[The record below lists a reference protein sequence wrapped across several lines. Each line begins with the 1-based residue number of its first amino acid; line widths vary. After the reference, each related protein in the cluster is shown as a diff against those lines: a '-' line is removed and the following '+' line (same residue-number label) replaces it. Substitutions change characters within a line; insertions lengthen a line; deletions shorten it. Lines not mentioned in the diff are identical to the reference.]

1 MNKSFKVVFSKA
13 RGALMVVNEL
23 TSSVQAKGTKTVIAA
38 AVATMVAGAAVAA
51 EPSTTLVVKD
61 EASIEAAVAATEF
74 VGYTSKAF
82 KPYNDKD
89 YKSGAVYIMGQTV
102 KFKDNVK
109 FEGNKSDWAGGALE
123 LQSGNATLKDAVF
136 TNNTAESWGGA
147 VRMAGNSALTL
158 EVTKDT
164 VYAGNKANVSGK
176 NTTYSDMGDFAYMN
190 GALDGQQTKLALKAA
205 KDTTLTIKDS
215 IASVGSNNLLEVA
228 GAGTVDMQG
237 SMESYTGDITVTSGV
252 LKVAGG
258 FASTDLYAVQN
269 PGNKMNSFAEAKL
282 TVKDGAK
289 AELGAL
295 TVTRMASTSKN
306 TGEMNNKAGTTL
318 AVEAGGELVV
328 DSIHVTSKTYGTGDE
343 AWTSYG
349 WGVLKNAGTATVT
362 NGVTVDAGT
371 RFDTEG
377 NVKIGSLNVAAGKKV
392 GDKLNPA
399 AGVFNHENGTL
410 TLTGAQK
417 SVNAGKFTVG
427 NLVLEKGAVLETVS
441 SWIDTKD
448 AFIKAGSIKVNEGAT
463 LKFTDFNT
471 NLKAGRGD
479 DDAKNDP
486 KDQVLIT
493 THLILNGGSLGGLE
507 NLKVST
513 KTEPGQL
520 EVLAGDYTFKNLTLG
535 RGDPSADKKQSAAA
549 GPCTGLVVSGGSM
562 TVDSMYVN
570 SVVDQTAGAVTLNK
584 DVTFLKFA
592 DWNLKGGTLSFAK
605 DLKFTLDKNPTTDAQ
620 KQVLHLQGGELQ
632 AWNSQ
637 IFGQTTDKA
646 VDYKTASNFVKTN
659 VVLGQ
664 DSVVNVLDAVEL
676 DADTLKEAAKAL
688 EGTNLLFSNLTF
700 KPAAD
705 GKAPVFDQAFGTTLV
720 NETVAAPE
728 ADKTSKTATLTVDA
742 GKTVGVGAL
751 EVSANTETIKVAPS
765 ADKTGTGTLVFGG
778 KGGDLIKGV
787 ATVKTL
793 ETAGNLKLGL
803 TDTMSGNL
811 NVATVKAEGDVDV
824 LGKYIAHDIEANK
837 LNVKGELTAGAVT
850 LEAGGKVDGVLTV
863 DTLTS
868 KAEQVTVTDALV
880 VNGAFDKDG
889 KALVDIKGK
898 VDVKG
903 EGAVLTT
910 NRAGFQAAAAKL
922 DKDDLAKSI
931 IYVDRALNLD
941 GAELNVGVKA
951 DNSAAKCVMLFA
963 TAPQD
968 TTPPATPVASSVT
981 IGSDGLAVVNA
992 DSFLGKK
999 NAVFGDATVDATAGE
1014 ILLVNVNKLGDVKL
1028 GKSVTFGDNPNVDTD
1043 SLYVLV
1049 GKDSKFAEGVASLV
1063 YAKGLHNDKTV
1074 DARLEGLFK
1083 QGASAKEMAVLNTLD
1098 NVAYVTEDKK
1108 TGKDHFNALGEA
1120 ALEQATGGNATA
1132 GVFNVAYDANAQVTD
1147 AIARHQLAAHNGMG
1161 VWADVFYAKNEAK
1174 EVYGNYGYSAD
1185 IYGGVLGFDATF
1197 SCGATAGLALSVG
1210 SADADS
1216 EGGVFAN
1223 KLESD
1228 FWGLSVYTAQ
1238 DFGGLNVKA
1247 DLGYMD
1253 FSNDFKGLGDASD
1266 ATTLTFGVRGDYTVF
1281 QSGAFS
1287 ITPHA
1292 GLRYTRI
1299 DTDAVAFNDEQK
1311 MNVFELPVGVKFA
1324 GTFETNGWKVVPSY
1338 DFTVVPQV
1346 GDKEVKVFGKA
1357 GDMTVLTKGLFN
1369 NVIGVE
1375 ATNGNLTFGLN
1386 AVYGAGSD
1394 DRSNTQI
1401 NANVRY
1407 NF

>member
-1 MNKSFKVVFSKA
+1 
-13 RGALMVVNEL
+13 
-23 TSSVQAKGTKTVIAA
+23 
-38 AVATMVAGAAVAA
+38 
-51 EPSTTLVVKD
+51 
-61 EASIEAAVAATEF
+61 
-74 VGYTSKAF
+74 
-82 KPYNDKD
+82 
-89 YKSGAVYIMGQTV
+89 MGQTV

-328 DSIHVTSKTYGTGDE
+328 DSIHVTSKAYSKD
-343 AWTSYG
+343 WTSYG
-349 WGVLKNAGTATVT
+349 WGVLTNAGTATVT

-371 RFDTEG
+371 KFEANGD
-377 NVKIGSLNVAAGKKV
+377 VKVGSLNVAGKTT
-392 GDKLNPA
+392 GTNALD
-399 AGVFNHENGTL
+399 AGVFNHEKGTL

-417 SVNAGKFTVG
+417 SVNAGKLTVG
-427 NLVLEKGAVLETVS
+427 DLVLDKGAVLETVS
-441 SWIDTKD
+441 ASGPDND
-448 AFIKAGSIKVNEGAT
+448 AFISARSIKVNEGAT
-463 LKFTDFNT
+463 LKFTDFNSKLNEDST
-471 NLKAGRGD
+471 AD
-479 DDAKNDP
+479 D
-486 KDQVLIT
+486 QILT
-493 THLILNGGSLGGLE
+493 TSHLILNGGSLGGLE
-507 NLKVST
+507 NLKVSAAGQAT
-513 KTEPGQL
+513 GQL
-520 EVLAGDYTFKNLTLG
+520 EVRAGDYAFKHLTLD
-535 RGDPSADKKQSAAA
+535 RGAVAQADAQTV
-549 GPCTGLVVSGGSM
+549 PGLTVKGGSL
-562 TVDSMYVN
+562 TVDSLSVNSAVTQAGGTVKLVKDATLKANANWNLDGGVLVLDKALKVKVDGTATKVLTLNGGEVQTWNAQVFGKDANGAVKYDTLSDFASKNVALGEDAGN
-570 SVVDQTAGAVTLNK
+570 SVVN
-584 DVTFLKFA
+584 
-592 DWNLKGGTLSFAK
+592 
-605 DLKFTLDKNPTTDAQ
+605 
-620 KQVLHLQGGELQ
+620 
-632 AWNSQ
+632 
-637 IFGQTTDKA
+637 I
-646 VDYKTASNFVKTN
+646 
-659 VVLGQ
+659 
-664 DSVVNVLDAVEL
+664 LDAVEL
-676 DADTLKEAAKAL
+676 DATTLKTAAGKLA
-688 EGTNLLFSNLTF
+688 GTNLLFSNLTL

-705 GKAPVFDQAFGTTLV
+705 GKAPAFDQAFGTTLV

-728 ADKTSKTATLTVDA
+728 ADKTSKTTTLTVDQ

-765 ADKTGTGTLVFGG
+765 SDKNGTGTLVFGG

-793 ETAGNLKLGL
+793 ETAGDLKLGL

-811 NVATVKAEGDVDV
+811 NVATVKAKGDVDV
-824 LGKYIAHDIEANK
+824 LGKYTAHDIEANK

-850 LEAGGKVDGVLTV
+850 LEAGGQIDGVLTV

-868 KAEQVTVTDALV
+868 KAEKVMVTDALV
-880 VNGAFDKDG
+880 VNGAFDKNG
-889 KALVDIKGK
+889 KALADIKGAVT
-898 VDVKG
+898 VDGK
-903 EGAVLTT
+903 GAVLTT
-910 NRAGFQAAAAKL
+910 NREGFKAAAAKL
-922 DKDDLAKSI
+922 DKEDLAKSI
-931 IYVDRALNLD
+931 VYVDRALNLD
-941 GAELNVGVKA
+941 GAKVTVGKPVVPQPGDQGTK
-951 DNSAAKCVMLFA
+951 SVMLFA

-968 TTPPATPVASSVT
+968 GTSSTTPVASSVT
-981 IGSDGLAVVNA
+981 IGADGLAVVNA

-999 NAVFGDATVDATAGE
+999 NAVFGDATVDAKAGE

-1049 GKDSKFAEGVASLV
+1049 DQKSKFADGVLSLV

-1147 AIARHQLAAHNGMG
+1147 AITRHQLAAHNGMG

-1197 SCGATAGLALSVG
+1197 SCGATAGLALAVG